1 MYPTRI
7 EDLGVRLANE
17 QEWWFLMRTM
27 GAKFKDFGTM
37 MDVEDHVGRVNVN

>member
-27 GAKFKDFGTM
+27 GSKDFGTR